1 MDVSRRLATFA
12 DTDFALRVH
21 HRAYRDIIER
31 QYGDWNVADQDKF
44 FMGAWS
50 AAAHDIVFCDGVRC
64 GYTCIE
70 DRDREIYIRELVI
83 DPDYQGRGI
92 GTRLIKDVFADSSAR
107 GVPVRLQTQTL
118 NRAATLYR
126 RLGFRETDRT
136 ETHIRMEW
144 RPADSRLDLKP

>member
-1 MDVSRRLATFA
+1 MPG
-12 DTDFALRVH
+12 DTDFARNVH

-31 QYGDWNVADQDKF
+31 QYGSWYLPDQDKF

-70 DRDREIYIRELVI
+70 DRESEIYIRELVI
-83 DPDYQGRGI
+83 DPDYQGLGI
-92 GTRLIKDVFADSSAR
+92 GTRLINEVQQHASAR
-107 GVPVRLQTQTL
+107 DVAIRLQTQTL

-126 RLGFRETDRT
+126 RLGFRETGRT

-144 RPADSRLDLKP
+144 RPTESQLDLKP